1 MNNKFLHLEFK
12 MLDIQ
17 EEYIKTIIEDIW
29 EKNFDDYWL
38 EVDSHIINLSD
49 FYINFDDFI
58 TIAKREI
65 PESICYEYWDD
76 CSYNYET
83 ERIKQFKQEVE
94 VHNLYQFYRYCM
106 KDNKKFKQQEK
117 RELKESEIAVKK
129 AKIELEK
136 CIQEALK

>member
-1 MNNKFLHLEFK
+1 MDKFIKLENA

-17 EEYIKTIIEDIW
+17 EEYIKTIIEDVW

-49 FYINFDDFI
+49 FYICFDDFI

-76 CSYNYET
+76 LSYNYET
-83 ERIKQFKQEVE
+83 ERIKQFKKEVE

-117 RELKESEIAVKK
+117 IEIKESENK
-129 AKIELEK
+129 AKQAKKDLEK
-136 CIQEALK
+136 IIKERA

>member
-1 MNNKFLHLEFK
+1 MNNKFIKLENAI
-12 MLDIQ
+12 LDIQ

-29 EKNFDDYWL
+29 DKNFDDYWL

-49 FYINFDDFI
+49 FYISFDDFI

-94 VHNLYQFYRYCM
+94 VNNLYQFYRYCM

-117 RELKESEIAVKK
+117 KELKEIEKK
-129 AKIELEK
+129 VEKSKQELEK
-136 CIQEALK
+136 SISKIV